1 MVVSEL
7 VIQIRIR
14 QINSDP
20 DGSGSATELVMFYA
34 PEEVFSDLSHNCTA
48 SFAVEPANPL
58 IRLWAPPRE
67 STLGCRVSISH
78 TILAKFTCF

>member
-48 SFAVEPANPL
+48 SFAV
-58 IRLWAPPRE
+58 
-67 STLGCRVSISH
+67 
-78 TILAKFTCF
+78 